1 MIKDVSL
8 ELAITEYVYDSFDVF
23 VYKKF
28 ARSAQWSAC
37 QTWPAIIQAIAKFSQ
52 LNVKSTEEC

>member
-28 ARSAQWSAC
+28 ARSAQ
-37 QTWPAIIQAIAKFSQ
+37 
-52 LNVKSTEEC
+52 